1 MADTP
6 TSPDGGGS
14 AVPKIAGLSA
24 LKGLV
29 VYAAVLSFAGL
40 YGYFIVKI
48 STASGQPPALP
59 SVLVS
64 AAAAL
69 AGVLGSAF
77 ALEVGVT
84 TPPSATNSRLN
95 RKLAAQG
102 KRIHLRIRQLLSLEP
117 INISAASWPKTVGI
131 WLYAIVGAAVAVTY
145 ALNPSQT
152 PSTIKALAVAF
163 AGYILALVTA
173 AYHDDGGP
181 AVPAVPADPADADAP
196 GADAPPAP
204 ASEQQPDANGNGNG
218 SPAAAKEALNE
229 AAHK

>member
-181 AVPAVPADPADADAP
+181 AVPPADPADADAP

>member
-181 AVPAVPADPADADAP
+181 AVPAVPAPRRRRRA
-196 GADAPPAP
+196 GRRR
-204 ASEQQPDANGNGNG
+204 
-218 SPAAAKEALNE
+218 AAGTRERATA
-229 AAHK
+229 

>member
-181 AVPAVPADPADADAP
+181 AVPADPADADAP